1 MVYLV
6 TGQPDLFENPNYKL
20 MSVEESLQL
29 LSSCKILQYD
39 SETTGVDARIC
50 DLLCVQFGNKEKDF
64 QIVVDTTTV
73 SILLYKSI
81 LEDKYITSYSELHN
95 NRNRVYYHLTD
106 KGKERLEHLI
116 TEFELGVK
124 VVKDFIYQ

>member
-1 MVYLV
+1 MIIILKKNV
-6 TGQPDLFENPNYKL
+6 FFKL
-20 MSVEESLQL
+20 
-29 LSSCKILQYD
+29 
-39 SETTGVDARIC
+39 
-50 DLLCVQFGNKEKDF
+50 DLLILTALKDQDRYGYDLCLCINTHTSEYFEVKEG
-64 QIVVDTTTV
+64 VMYP
-73 SILLYKSI
+73 ILHKL